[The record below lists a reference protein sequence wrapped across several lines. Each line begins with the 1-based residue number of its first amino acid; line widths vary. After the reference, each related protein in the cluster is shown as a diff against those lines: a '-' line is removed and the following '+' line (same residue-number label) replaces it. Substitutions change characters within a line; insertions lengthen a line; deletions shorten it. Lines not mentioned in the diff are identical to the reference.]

1 MDITF
6 EKIKGDSVAYKT
18 AMIIFAL
25 FAIAGAVSTWIV
37 IQKGLWITGM
47 NNRVP
52 WGLQIVMA
60 VYYIGLSAG
69 SLVISGLYG
78 VFGKQEYKP
87 FARIAVW
94 IAMLFLIAGLL
105 SILTDQGR
113 MDRVFVQP
121 FVHFNLQSMFS
132 INPILYSGHILI
144 CIIYLWALFTERK
157 KLTTVIATLAFGWAF
172 CVHSGTGAIFGFG
185 ARMLYESP
193 LLPASFVAAAMAS
206 GTALMILLIVGL
218 FKITKRCLDDRLVL
232 WLGQFLAV
240 CILVVVY
247 FLFIENAYR
256 AYVVELRQAA
266 MYYLFGGLHS
276 IFFWGGL
283 IFLGLVVPM
292 FILFRKK
299 TGQSIKWIVIAS
311 GMVVFGIL
319 FERYVIVLPGLTY
332 PQEILPGMHITQSM
346 IQEGIAAY
354 NISLAEILQA
364 LGVFGV
370 VGFLFLWGLRFF
382 KLLPT
387 EAIIYDQI
395 GLIKRIEY
403 LRQKGIHIEDKKPR
417 ALAAR

>member
-6 EKIKGDSVAYKT
+6 EKIDGNSSAYRY
-18 AMIIFAL
+18 AMLL
-25 FAIAGAVSTWIV
+25 FAVFAVAGLVSTLV
-37 IQKGLWITGM
+37 VMQKGIWITGM
-47 NNRVP
+47 TNRVP

-144 CIIYLWALFTERK
+144 CVIYLWALFTERK
-157 KLTTVIATLAFGWAF
+157 KLTTIIATLAFGWAF

-206 GTALMILLIVGL
+206 GTAFMIIMIVGL
-218 FKITKRCLDDRLVL
+218 FKVTKRYLDDRLIL

-247 FLFIENAYR
+247 FLFMENAYR
-256 AYVVELRQAA
+256 AYVVELRPAA
-266 MYYLFGGLHS
+266 MYYLFEGVHS
-276 IFFWGGL
+276 VLFWGGL
-283 IFLGLVVPM
+283 ILTGCFIPM

-299 TGQSIKWIVIAS
+299 TGRQVKWIVIAS
-311 GMVVFGIL
+311 SLVIFGIL
-319 FERYVIVLPGLTY
+319 CERYVIVLPGLTH
-332 PQEILPGMHITQSM
+332 PQEILPAMHITQSVV
-346 IQEGIAAY
+346 QEGIANY
-354 NISLAEILQA
+354 SISLAEVLQA
-364 LGVFGV
+364 VGVFGV
-370 VGFLFLWGLRFF
+370 IGFLFLWGLKFF

-395 GLIKRIEY
+395 GLV
-403 LRQKGIHIEDKKPR
+403 KKSEMEKKKNK
-417 ALAAR
+417 